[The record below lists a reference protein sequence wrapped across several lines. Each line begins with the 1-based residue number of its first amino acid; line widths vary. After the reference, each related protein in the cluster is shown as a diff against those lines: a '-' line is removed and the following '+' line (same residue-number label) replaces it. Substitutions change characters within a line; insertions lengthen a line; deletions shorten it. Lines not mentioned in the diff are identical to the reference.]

1 MFGKFQ
7 AIKDFFSGKISVTH
21 GSSEVELQKN
31 NFGFIYCETALME
44 RIVAKVAKKIKGV
57 SDAKVVVDKPVGN
70 YPLKVRFSLVIK
82 QNCSA
87 NDLSE
92 TLVGKSKQALYDTC
106 GIKNA
111 VVEVKVTDVEK
122 VEQKRRVK

>member
-21 GSSEVELQKN
+21 GSSEVELNKT

-44 RIVAKVAKKIKGV
+44 RIVAKVAKKIKGIR
-57 SDAKVVVDKPVGN
+57 DAKVVVDKPFGN
-70 YPLKVRFSLVIK
+70 YPLKVRFSLMIA
-82 QNCSA
+82 QDCSA

-92 TLVGKSKQALYDTC
+92 TLVEKSKQALRDTC

-111 VVEVKVTDVEK
+111 VVEVRVTDVER
-122 VEQKRRVK
+122 VEQRRRVK